1 MIPNREIK
9 DIFESTIIKWFNE
22 STKRWNR
29 TELFHAVWDGNSD
42 RITDEMNKLLRK
54 TISYHDY
61 REDFYHAFLAGIFA
75 GAGYM
80 VESNKEYGDGRSD
93 VVVKDQINGR
103 VAVFEAK
110 YTRQLEKLENEC
122 DEALKQIENQ
132 MYAKQ
137 LEEDYDEVLCYGIAF
152 FKKRCMVKNNN

>member
-1 MIPNREIK
+1 
-9 DIFESTIIKWFNE
+9 
-22 STKRWNR
+22 
-29 TELFHAVWDGNSD
+29 
-42 RITDEMNKLLRK
+42 
-54 TISYHDY
+54 
-61 REDFYHAFLAGIFA
+61 
-75 GAGYM
+75 M

-110 YTRQLEKLENEC
+110 YTRQLEKLECKC
-122 DEALKQIENQ
+122 DEALKQIESQ

-152 FKKRCMVKNNN
+152 FKKRCMVKK